1 MKRDPEATVPNQN
14 SQQLAPLPMPTN
26 GDEPFKLD
34 DWPLN
39 LSRGPSFNN
48 GDLNLSRLNSL
59 NTPRLPNGSEPNFS
73 QCKFEQCEYCSEVY
87 DRASLYTESEK
98 QWR

>member
-1 MKRDPEATVPNQN
+1 MKRDPETIAPAQN
-14 SQQLAPLPMPTN
+14 TQQPATN
-26 GDEPFKLD
+26 GEDSFKLD

-59 NTPRLPNGSEPNFS
+59 NTPRIPNSLEPNFA
-73 QCKFEQCEYCSEVY
+73 QWP
-87 DRASLYTESEK
+87 LYIQNLKSNGDNNNYGINAGK
-98 QWR
+98 VNSIRDF